1 MEKSC
6 RCAIHNFV
14 TAIVLSRPYSS
25 SSRGAIREDLRLACG
40 RSWRYKNYS
49 CTDHFAA
56 DVYKMATEAVL
67 GGGVQQIYEQLRG
80 AGNDKGQEESNTIEP
95 KEFFWDQFLKYIS
108 TAIVALSVFHVSV
121 ALLHGG
127 GVVCF
132 PPSDTRSLRIE
143 RPEGNDYTF
152 SRSQSDY
159 VNSYCSRSVPLSE
172 YFPIYL
178 LVHGLLLIAP
188 HYVWGALFKGDFD
201 SFYAIAERFDRL
213 RDSKT
218 GEYDPKNFDRV
229 QKLELEYGGINR
241 TIFQS
246 YIVKLVLQVLAC
258 VGSIVFSQA
267 FFIDF
272 SFSFNCPKNITEKD
286 IPPDWPLNTSV
297 LCVFTTL
304 RVLSLVRYADYILIG
319 AATLLI
325 LWGLLWCIVRH
336 TAQLGSVEI
345 ANFAF
350 QSCLAPDS
358 FTFPHILSWP
368 KCPCFSERCCTCRY
382 PRISL
387 HNFISPR
394 IKNDLDFLLMCLF
407 RADSSHGKVFK
418 DIQINKELKRLIGRD
433 HQLLHLYVNV
443 QQDMATKGEIP
454 EDEEDELT
462 EEDLA
467 DGDSDVLDHS
477 T

>member
-14 TAIVLSRPYSS
+14 AAIVLSRPYSS

-358 FTFPHILSWP
+358 FAFPHILSWP
-368 KCPCFSERCCTCRY
+368 KCPCFGERCCTCRY